1 MMADLRVAP
10 TGLVLA
16 YRQNNIKE
24 KADLRVAPTGLVLAY
39 RQNNIKEK
47 ADLRV
52 APTGLGKLFPP
63 HCKMEHISR
72 LCKDYT

>member
-1 MMADLRVAP
+1 MM
-10 TGLVLA
+10 
-16 YRQNNIKE
+16 
-24 KADLRVAPTGLVLAY
+24 ADLRVAPTGLVLAY